1 VFNGQIYNFKE
12 IKAELQDYPYS
23 TTSDTEVILAAYT
36 RWGERC
42 LDRMN
47 GMFTIAIYDSVD
59 QSLFVARDR
68 LGVKPLYFSLTH
80 KHFIFGSEIR
90 ALLASGLVRNKMG
103 DSGLLEYFMHQ
114 STPSPGTI
122 LEDVFQI
129 RPAHFVIV
137 KDGKFSQHRY
147 WDFGTSDKEAPSD
160 YTVATKS
167 VRKLLLQSV
176 ERRMISDVPL
186 GAFLSGGID
195 SSAVVA
201 LMAQV
206 SDRVSTFSVTFDE
219 EEYDES
225 RFSQRIATQYR
236 TDHHPILLNPGLML
250 DELPN
255 ALDAM
260 DSPSTDGINTYVI
273 SKYTK
278 AAGLTVA
285 LSGLGSDE
293 LFAGYHYFRMWKR
306 LKQNSFFMLPGGLR
320 RAVMRLLYRNA
331 DSSRLERMEQL
342 ALSDGS
348 IGETYPAFRQ
358 VSGRGT
364 ALALMS
370 HEHSAR
376 ISNVGK
382 DNSLNGNMDQHP
394 LLSQFSIAELTN
406 YTLNVLL
413 KDTDQF
419 SMASALEVRE
429 PYFDYK
435 LVDYVL
441 MLPDKW
447 KLGKTPKK
455 LLTDAMG
462 NLLPT
467 EIINR
472 PKRGFL
478 LPWEH
483 WLKHELSGFAKER
496 IDYLADRPEFAGDK
510 IQEAWTTFMKNPK
523 GTTWPYVWQLVAL
536 SHWIKKNLD

>member
-1 VFNGQIYNFKE
+1 
-12 IKAELQDYPYS
+12 
-23 TTSDTEVILAAYT
+23 
-36 RWGERC
+36 
-42 LDRMN
+42 
-47 GMFTIAIYDSVD
+47 
-59 QSLFVARDR
+59 
-68 LGVKPLYFSLTH
+68 
-80 KHFIFGSEIR
+80 
-90 ALLASGLVRNKMG
+90 
-103 DSGLLEYFMHQ
+103 
-114 STPSPGTI
+114 
-122 LEDVFQI
+122 
-129 RPAHFVIV
+129 
-137 KDGKFSQHRY
+137 
-147 WDFGTSDKEAPSD
+147 
-160 YTVATKS
+160 
-167 VRKLLLQSV
+167 
-176 ERRMISDVPL
+176 
-186 GAFLSGGID
+186 
-195 SSAVVA
+195 
-201 LMAQV
+201 
-206 SDRVSTFSVTFDE
+206 
-219 EEYDES
+219 
-225 RFSQRIATQYR
+225 
-236 TDHHPILLNPGLML
+236 
-250 DELPN
+250 
-255 ALDAM
+255 
-260 DSPSTDGINTYVI
+260 
-273 SKYTK
+273 
-278 AAGLTVA
+278 
-285 LSGLGSDE
+285 
-293 LFAGYHYFRMWKR
+293 
-306 LKQNSFFMLPGGLR
+306 
-320 RAVMRLLYRNA
+320 
-331 DSSRLERMEQL
+331 
-342 ALSDGS
+342 
-348 IGETYPAFRQ
+348 
-358 VSGRGT
+358 
-364 ALALMS
+364 MS

-435 LVDYVL
+435 LVDYIL